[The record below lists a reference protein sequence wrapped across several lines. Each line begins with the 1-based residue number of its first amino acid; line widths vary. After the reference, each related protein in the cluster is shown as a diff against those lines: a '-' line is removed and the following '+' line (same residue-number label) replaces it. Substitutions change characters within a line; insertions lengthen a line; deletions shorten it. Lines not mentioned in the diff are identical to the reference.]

1 MTDVIMKIDKSLCNF
16 SRVFE
21 NKKNNSTGIFSF
33 LLSVSIAVT
42 REAV

>member
-21 NKKNNSTGIFSF
+21 NKKKITALVFS
-33 LLSVSIAVT
+33 LSY
-42 REAV
+42 